1 MTGCANLSAPN
12 LAHGRTPTPENAGL
26 PPHYS
31 ARLGPEWGRVWYGNC
46 SNLQYLPGAGYRTYQ
61 ERMVPDVIT
70 SQFSIRDIK
79 NLLRR
84 RRNLVRLSFS
94 LIFIIS
100 TIGAF
105 ILPRRYESS
114 ITILVQRDETLN
126 PLISYE
132 MAVAMTSEDRLRTFN
147 EIIYSRPSMESL
159 IDTIGLRA
167 QIRSTAQEEDL
178 IRDLRKNVK
187 TERKGDSFSLNYTDV
202 FPVRAQL
209 AVSALSSYFITTR
222 LQVERQRD
230 EQTVEFFENKLEELR
245 LKYEVNQKQMVS
257 LLRERIQELPK
268 ENHTLYT
275 QMEDIDKHIGEI
287 DARVQA
293 YQRDLA
299 LLRSFPGAFQTELG
313 KQALDELQ
321 RADIPFSGEL
331 RTLYF
336 KYDELS
342 RKYTSKYTEVAKLQ
356 AQLLDLLDRM
366 RKGVETEIAKGQN
379 DRWDLAK
386 RRGESISDLKQAS
399 VAQRV
404 DGDQESSFGIYQ
416 KLYDEMKVK
425 LEQARTARD
434 LGKRAADQF
443 IIIDPPQVPAEPSKP
458 NRPMIVGAGLGVGLL
473 MGLLSAGAAQLPGK
487 RVKGAEE
494 GQG

>member
-1 MTGCANLSAPN
+1 MGIARFS
-12 LAHGRTPTPENAGL
+12 LACRGRKTE
-26 PPHYS
+26 S
-31 ARLGPEWGRVWYGNC
+31 QEQMR
-46 SNLQYLPGAGYRTYQ
+46 SN
-61 ERMVPDVIT
+61 VIT
-70 SQFSIRDIK
+70 SQFSIRDMK

-84 RRNLVRLSFS
+84 RRKLVKLSFG

-100 TIGAF
+100 SIGAF
-105 ILPRRYESS
+105 VLPRRFESS

-159 IDTIGLRA
+159 IDTIGLRP

-187 TERKGDSFSLNYTDV
+187 TERKGDSFSLTYTDV
-202 FPVRAQL
+202 FPQRARL
-209 AVSALSSYFITTR
+209 AVSALSNYFITTR

-230 EQTVEFFENKLEELR
+230 EQTVEFFEKKLEELR
-245 LKYEVNQKQMVS
+245 LKYEQNQKQMVS

-268 ENHTLYT
+268 ENRTLYT
-275 QMEDIDKHIGEI
+275 QMEDIDKQIGEI
-287 DARVQA
+287 DGRVQG
-293 YQRDLA
+293 YQHDLA
-299 LLRSFPGAFQTELG
+299 LLRSFPGAFQSEEG

-321 RADIPFSGEL
+321 RSDIPFSGEL
-331 RTLYF
+331 RTLYS

-342 RKYTSKYTEVAKLQ
+342 RKYTSKYPEVEKLQ
-356 AQLLDLLDRM
+356 AQLLDLLERM
-366 RKGVETEIAKGQN
+366 RKGVETEMAKQQN

-386 RRGESISDLKQAS
+386 RRGQSISDLKQAS

-404 DGDQESSFGIYQ
+404 DGDQESNFGIYQ

-434 LGKRAADQF
+434 LGKNAADQF
-443 IIIDPPQVPAEPSKP
+443 IIIDPPQVPVEPSKP
-458 NRPMIVGAGLGVGLL
+458 NRTMIVGAGIGFGLL
-473 MGLLSAGAAQLPGK
+473 MGLLSAVAAELLDTRIRGPK
-487 RVKGAEE
+487 DVEE
-494 GQG
+494 YEKPIIAFIPERL